1 MLEPDN
7 KGDSMIGKKS
17 TMELRRWTK
26 TSDGMGGYTEA
37 WAGLRKIKGTLSTIR
52 GDERL
57 SADKLTVI
65 ADSYWYIDYPVGIS
79 ITEKDIFVKNTIT
92 YKIIYIQ
99 NIGNNRNNILKIT
112 LKKEE

>member
-1 MLEPDN
+1 
-7 KGDSMIGKKS
+7 MIGAKT

-57 SADKLTVI
+57 SSDKLTVI
-65 ADSYWYIDYPVGIS
+65 SSHNFFIDFPIGET
-79 ITEKDIFVKNTIT
+79 ITAKDIFIKGTT
-92 YKIIYIQ
+92 EYKIIYIN
-99 NIGNNRNNILKIT
+99 NIGNMQGKKLKIT
-112 LKKEE
+112 LKEED